1 MLVIL
6 DFLSTYECISF
17 LKFSNYYFAMKK
29 LLLLQFLFFQTKN
42 FFLILQKITE
52 QISYKLE
59 KLPLSLEN
67 ILLQSLTEHAK
78 FKITQLPVPTE
89 RNLSSS
95 TPLVIIKQTVVKP
108 LPCKQT

>member
-1 MLVIL
+1 MYSFRSSKKSRNKFRINSKN
-6 DFLSTYECISF
+6 FLSLS
-17 LKFSNYYFAMKK
+17 
-29 LLLLQFLFFQTKN
+29 
-42 FFLILQKITE
+42 
-52 QISYKLE
+52 
-59 KLPLSLEN
+59 LSLEN
-67 ILLQSLTEHAK
+67 ILLQSLTEHPK

>member
-1 MLVIL
+1 
-6 DFLSTYECISF
+6 
-17 LKFSNYYFAMKK
+17 MKK

-59 KLPLSLEN
+59 KLLLSLEN
-67 ILLQSLTEHAK
+67 ILLQSLTEHPK

-95 TPLVIIKQTVVKP
+95 TQLVIIKQTVVKP